1 MGTGWISVAAI
12 GVFFLVFALLNLL
25 EKGSLD

>member
-1 MGTGWISVAAI
+1 MGPGWMSVAAI
-12 GVFFLVFALLNLL
+12 GVFFLTFAILNLL

>member
-1 MGTGWISVAAI
+1 MGPGWMSVAAI
-12 GVFFLVFALLNLL
+12 GAFLLVFAVLNLL